1 MALLSSFGSSKRK
14 RVLSLTSLIDV
25 IFLLLLFFMLS
36 STFSNYTDLD
46 LAASS
51 PSASAAKQS
60 PVLLKLTHDSL
71 AINGKA
77 TSLTELATDIAP
89 FVQDDTKRLV
99 LVSLCPQVK
108 AQQLVDLMVIMAK
121 QQQFDLLVLE

>member
-1 MALLSSFGSSKRK
+1 MALLSSLGSSKRR

-36 STFSNYTDLD
+36 STFTNYTDLD

-51 PSASAAKQS
+51 PGASASNES
-60 PVLLKLTHDSL
+60 PVLLKLTHDRL

-77 TSLTELATDIAP
+77 TSLTELTEDIAP
-89 FVQDDTKRLV
+89 FVQGNTKRLV
-99 LVSLCPQVK
+99 LVSLGPQVN
-108 AQQLVDLMVIMAK
+108 AQQLVDLMVVMAK

>member
-1 MALLSSFGSSKRK
+1 MALLSSNSGKRK

-51 PSASAAKQS
+51 PGASTSKQT
-60 PVLLKLTHDSL
+60 PVLLKLTHDTL
-71 AINGKA
+71 AINGKN

-89 FVQDDTKRLV
+89 FAQESAKRLV
-99 LVSLCPQVK
+99 LVSLGPQVN
-108 AQQLVDLMVIMAK
+108 AQQLVDLMVVMAK
-121 QQQFDLLVLE
+121 QKQFNLLVLE

>member
-1 MALLSSFGSSKRK
+1 MALLTSLGSSKRK

-51 PSASAAKQS
+51 SGVPAAKQS
-60 PVLLKLTHDSL
+60 PVLLKLTHDRL
-71 AINGKA
+71 AINGKG

-89 FVQDDTKRLV
+89 FAEDNTKRLV
-99 LVSLCPQVK
+99 LVSLGPQVN
-108 AQQLVDLMVIMAK
+108 AQQLVDLMVVMAK